1 MARGAPG
8 GGHNTEDLGG
18 SKGVVLF
25 LIRAMAAGEAQNAK
39 SLLKMRDQPGFFLYV
54 WTYAD
59 HG

>member
-1 MARGAPG
+1 MGVV

-25 LIRAMAAGEAQNAK
+25 LIRAMAAGEAQK
-39 SLLKMRDQPGFFLYV
+39 RKKFTKMRDQPGFFLYV

>member
-1 MARGAPG
+1 MGVV

-25 LIRAMAAGEAQNAK
+25 LIRAMAAAGEAQK
-39 SLLKMRDQPGFFLYV
+39 RKKFTKMRDQPGFFLYV

>member
-8 GGHNTEDLGG
+8 GGWGFHNTEDLGG

-39 SLLKMRDQPGFFLYV
+39 SLLK
-54 WTYAD
+54 
-59 HG
+59 